1 MSTIAQRLAALE
13 RRFARRKP
21 ASYPPCVVSLIG
33 MTPEAGA
40 AELARVRAEREAWQ
54 RRTGKRPA
62 MLIMLDD
69 NAGIWAE
76 KNGEG

>member
-1 MSTIAQRLAALE
+1 MSTIARRLAALE
-13 RRFARRKP
+13 RSFACRKP
-21 ASYPPCVVSLIG
+21 ASYPPCVVSFIG
-33 MTPEAGA
+33 MTAEARA

>member
-1 MSTIAQRLAALE
+1 MSTAQRIAALE
-13 RRFARRKP
+13 RRFACRKP

-62 MLIMLDD
+62 MLVMLDD

-76 KNGEG
+76 KDGEG

>member
-1 MSTIAQRLAALE
+1 MSTAQRIAALE
-13 RRFARRKP
+13 RRFARREP
-21 ASYPPCVVSLIG
+21 RDYPPCVVSLIG

-76 KNGEG
+76 KDGEG

>member
-1 MSTIAQRLAALE
+1 MSTAQRIAALE

-21 ASYPPCVVSLIG
+21 ASYPPCVVSPIG
-33 MTPEAGA
+33 MTAEAYA

-62 MLIMLDD
+62 MLIEID
-69 NAGIWAE
+69 A
-76 KNGEG
+76 

>member
-1 MSTIAQRLAALE
+1 MSTAQRIAALE

-21 ASYPPCVVSLIG
+21 ESYPPCVVSPIG
-33 MTPEAGA
+33 MTAEAYE

-62 MLIMLDD
+62 MLIEID
-69 NAGIWAE
+69 A
-76 KNGEG
+76 

>member
-1 MSTIAQRLAALE
+1 MSTAQRIAALE

-62 MLIMLDD
+62 MLIEID
-69 NAGIWAE
+69 A
-76 KNGEG
+76 

>member
-1 MSTIAQRLAALE
+1 MSTIARRLAALE

-21 ASYPPCVVSLIG
+21 EGYPPCVVSPIG
-33 MTPEAGA
+33 MTAEAYA

-62 MLIMLDD
+62 MLIEID
-69 NAGIWAE
+69 A
-76 KNGEG
+76 